1 MVGEC
6 GVNFVVFYF
15 SPTCCPYDVIFKL
28 FVGFITSNFMMCKSF
43 DGRYVC
49 VLFVR
54 NIDQDK
60 CVLFCPMHSSL
71 SF

>member
-1 MVGEC
+1 MGMIMKNLDDLQTWLENVGSIL
-6 GVNFVVFYF
+6 F

-49 VLFVR
+49 VV
-54 NIDQDK
+54 
-60 CVLFCPMHSSL
+60 HEEH
-71 SF
+71 